1 MVKFKWD
8 HAYCQFMAPFSD
20 KVEVVHEVGPNTG
33 QHWAEEGRCWCQPT
47 FAFDNVP
54 GVPHKVR
61 IWFHK
66 KFKPN
71 WG

>member
-1 MVKFKWD
+1 MVKFKQD
-8 HAYCQFMAPFSD
+8 HVYCQFRSELSD
-20 KVEVVHEVGPNTG
+20 KVEQVHAVGMNTG
-33 QHWAEEGRCWCQPT
+33 QHWAEEGSCWCNPDFT
-47 FAFDNVP
+47 FDNVP
-54 GVPHKVR
+54 GIPYKVR